1 MNFEMR
7 VMNEHMDDDV
17 DHIREPVLG
26 MEFEEEK
33 TQVCRFA
40 KKGIR
45 FLGHQYRRAP
55 GGRNKRSQCPGSS
68 IVIFWLMLR
77 GKVTVN
83 FL

>member
-45 FLGHQYRRAP
+45 RTP
-55 GGRNKRSQCPGSS
+55 IPKSS
-68 IVIFWLMLR
+68 WR
-77 GKVTVN
+77 KE
-83 FL
+83 